1 MSKVEAMPHNNLT
14 DIIDMLSNHIE
25 QVSDSIEELNKISL
39 DIMNNGIKNGKKID
53 SYIKRS
59 NGTE

>member
-53 SYIKRS
+53 SYIKGS